1 VHVATGIGRTT
12 LPVMFAALAA
22 GGHLRVGMEDTLT
35 FARGR
40 PVTGNEEL
48 VQRAAD
54 LADLAQR
61 PPMTPAEAR
70 QFLGVSPSG
79 R

>member
-1 VHVATGIGRTT
+1 
-12 LPVMFAALAA
+12 
-22 GGHLRVGMEDTLT
+22 MEDTLT
-35 FARGR
+35 FAKGR

-70 QFLGVSPSG
+70 AFLGVSPSG
-79 R
+79 RPVGT

>member
-1 VHVATGIGRTT
+1 
-12 LPVMFAALAA
+12 
-22 GGHLRVGMEDTLT
+22 MEDTLT
-35 FARGR
+35 FAKGR

-61 PPMTPAEAR
+61 PPMTHAEAR

-79 R
+79 RHAGT

>member
-1 VHVATGIGRTT
+1 
-12 LPVMFAALAA
+12 LAALAA
-22 GGHLRVGMEDTLT
+22 DGHLRVGMEDTLT
-35 FARGR
+35 FAKGR

-61 PPMTPAEAR
+61 PPMSPDEAR
-70 QFLGVSPSG
+70 QFLGV
-79 R
+79 